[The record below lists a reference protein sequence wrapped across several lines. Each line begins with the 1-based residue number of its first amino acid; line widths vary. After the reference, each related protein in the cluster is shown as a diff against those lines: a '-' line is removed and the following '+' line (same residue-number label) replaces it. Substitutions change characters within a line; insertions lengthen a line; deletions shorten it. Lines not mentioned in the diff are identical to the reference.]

1 MRVGTFFR
9 RGKGVLFAV
18 LLMVV
23 PTISCGVAMAAV
35 DPLTSVTVDV
45 VLTPPIANLAA
56 MNFSLAT
63 STAGTTFQSA
73 TALNE
78 AAAAGYI
85 DGYNAGADPATYVWI
100 NNNGITTGSSPVVRF
115 TYSIDSSLTGGQYP
129 RFSILDSGIDFLDV
143 NTNQLSITPA
153 NFILLPTYKTA
164 SGVTQYMLDVKFPGA
179 GGGTVAIPAAGLT
192 CTSDCYTPFNAGT
205 SVTLSA
211 VPDAYSV
218 FSGWSGGGCS
228 GTGNCVVPMNIS
240 TTVSANFIIL
250 PSLRIS
256 GTTPVYFDT
265 LQAAYD
271 GAPTGSSTIEA
282 KAMTLPAGGL
292 TMNGNKTITL
302 KGGYDASYSTNTGLT
317 TITGAVTIVS
327 GALVTDNVVIN

>member
-1 MRVGTFFR
+1 MTKGKIFR
-9 RGKGVLFAV
+9 RFRGALFAACLV
-18 LLMVV
+18 MV
-23 PTISCGVAMAAV
+23 PTIGCGVAAAAV
-35 DPLTSVTVDV
+35 DPLASVTVDV
-45 VLTPPIANLAA
+45 VLTPPITDLAA

-85 DGYNAGADPATYVWI
+85 DGFSAGADPATYVWI
-100 NNNGITTGSSPVVRF
+100 NNNGITTSSKPVVRF
-115 TYSIDSSLTGGQYP
+115 SYTIDSTLTNGQYP
-129 RFSILDSGIDFLDV
+129 RFSVLDTGLEFLDV
-143 NTNQLSITPA
+143 NTNQLAITPA

-192 CTSDCYTPFNAGT
+192 CTSDCYSPFNSGT
-205 SVTLSA
+205 SVTLTA

-228 GTGNCVVPMNIS
+228 GTGDCVVPMNIS
-240 TTVSANFIIL
+240 TTVSANFITM
-250 PSLRIS
+250 PPLRIA
-256 GTTPVYFDT
+256 GTTPVYFST
-265 LQAAYD
+265 LQTAYD
-271 GAPTGSSTIEA
+271 NAPTGSSTLQA
-282 KAMTLPAGGL
+282 QAMVLPAGDL

-302 KGGYDASYSTNTGLT
+302 EGGYDASYSTNTGLT
-317 TITGAVTIVS
+317 TITGTVTIAT
-327 GALVTDNVVIN
+327 GALIPENVVIN